1 MEVVDS
7 FERTVGY
14 PPCGVVRQDLFSPY
28 DDRVH
33 NVAVFGCLTGGVEIS
48 EPSERLRWPGPGCR
62 LRKVGRAFSRGSET
76 GMSVEQPIEMCLVG
90 FG

>member
-48 EPSERLRWPGPGCR
+48 EPSERLVGPVR
-62 LRKVGRAFSRGSET
+62 V
-76 GMSVEQPIEMCLVG
+76 VG
-90 FG
+90 FVKLVEHSHAVRRRG